1 MVILK
6 KIMQNKKEADPDG
19 AEGWDRKK
27 KTGNV
32 WRADTPVVVIRKKNA
47 RGNFENI
54 FWPFAKIVVS
64 WKK

>member
-1 MVILK
+1 
-6 KIMQNKKEADPDG
+6 MQNKKEADPDG

-32 WRADTPVVVIRKKNA
+32 CRADTPVVVIRKKNA

-54 FWPFAKIVVS
+54 F
-64 WKK
+64 

>member
-1 MVILK
+1 MRDAGCITYLVIHIIHYFAQKSMVILK

-32 WRADTPVVVIRKKNA
+32 
-47 RGNFENI
+47 
-54 FWPFAKIVVS
+54 
-64 WKK
+64 